1 MRLIRRFEERVIELV
16 NADEIAGVTHEYIG
30 QEAVAT
36 GVCRTLGGDDIITST
51 HRGHGHLLAKGGDP
65 RRMMAELLGRT
76 DGYNGGHGGSMHIA
90 DVGLGVYGANG
101 IVGAGVPIAAGAAWA
116 ALKQGRGRI
125 AACFFGDGAMNQG
138 VVHETLNLAMVMRL
152 PLLFVCENNG
162 YAVTTSS
169 SSATAGNPVERVAA
183 YGMRARQSD
192 GMDVESVYSV
202 AAEEVERIR
211 TGGGPAFV
219 EFATYRFMG
228 HHTAERLM
236 NLNYRAPE
244 EVAAWKLRDPLLIQ
258 VARLTAREVHEVD
271 SEVEA
276 RLETAVDFARESP
289 FPDPEAAADNMYA
302 SAAPGLPALGW
313 RNA

>member
-1 MRLIRRFEERVIELV
+1 MALTSLWPQNAERLASVFWPGPLTLVLMKNDGVPDIVTAGGPTVAIRIPAHPIALGLIR
-16 NADEIAGVTHEYIG
+16 A
-30 QEAVAT
+30 
-36 GVCRTLGGDDIITST
+36 
-51 HRGHGHLLAKGGDP
+51 
-65 RRMMAELLGRT
+65 
-76 DGYNGGHGGSMHIA
+76 
-90 DVGLGVYGANG
+90 
-101 IVGAGVPIAAGAAWA
+101 AGVPIAAGAAWA
-116 ALKQGRGRI
+116 ALKQGRSRI
-125 AACFFGDGAMNQG
+125 AACFFGDGALNQG

-258 VARLTAREVHEVD
+258 VARLTDREVHEVD